1 MLFVGITGGVGA
13 GKSEILNFIRE
24 NYNSRVMLTD
34 EIAHDLMEPGTAC
47 YKQLKALFDTE
58 VLKQDPSMQS
68 LFEADEAFSVY
79 QEDGTFHR
87 PNLAKVIFSD
97 DAKREALNA
106 IVHPAVKQYVIEQ
119 YTLEKQRATACNT
132 KDKKFSELFAEE
144 WKKEFPGKRKN
155 NPDCLD
161 LLVVESA
168 LLIDDHYD
176 AICEEMW
183 YIYTSEDNRRAR
195 LKASRGYADGKI
207 DSIFASQLSEDT
219 FRFHCGEVIDN
230 NGTTKESFKQ
240 IAALLAKR
248 RIYPNH
254 KKLKKALDNSV
265 FAGTEL
271 LDIVLDII
279 S

>member
-47 YKQLKALFDTE
+47 YQQLKALFDTE
-58 VLKQDPSMQS
+58 VLKQDPSMQA
-68 LFEADEAFSVY
+68 LFEADETFSVY

-119 YTLEKQRATACNT
+119 YTLEKQR
-132 KDKKFSELFAEE
+132 
-144 WKKEFPGKRKN
+144 KN

-161 LLVVESA
+161 LFVVESA

-183 YIYTSEDNRRAR
+183 YIYTSEENRRAR
-195 LKASRGYADGKI
+195 LKASRGYTDEKI
-207 DSIFASQLSEDT
+207 DNIFASQLSEDT

-230 NGTTKESFKQ
+230 NGTTKESYKQ
-240 IAALLAKR
+240 IANLLAKR
-248 RIYPNH
+248 KIYPNH
-254 KKLKKALDNSV
+254 KRLEND
-265 FAGTEL
+265 
-271 LDIVLDII
+271 
-279 S
+279 

>member
-1 MLFVGITGGVGA
+1 MMHTRGKNMLFVGITGGVGA

-34 EIAHDLMEPGTAC
+34 EIAHDLMEPGTEC
-47 YKQLKALFDTE
+47 YKRLKALFDTE
-58 VLKQDPSMQS
+58 VLKQDPSMQA

-106 IVHPAVKQYVIEQ
+106 IVHPAVKQYVMEQ
-119 YTLEKQRATACNT
+119 YALEKQRATA
-132 KDKKFSELFAEE
+132 
-144 WKKEFPGKRKN
+144 R
-155 NPDCLD
+155 LD

-195 LKASRGYADGKI
+195 LKASRGYADEKI

-219 FRFHCGEVIDN
+219 FRIHCGEVIDN

-240 IAALLAKR
+240 IATLLGKR
-248 RIYPNH
+248 KIYPNH

-265 FAGTEL
+265 L
-271 LDIVLDII
+271 
-279 S
+279 